1 MKIVLFLLC
10 LSASLFSC
18 KKEPQ
23 LNDGI
28 HDDLAEMGIAK
39 DSLQKM
45 DLILE
50 KLNKK
55 NTTFLDYYFHN
66 YYILDQESH
75 DEIKQLKGEEFVYDA
90 DEEYQKMFTK
100 TITQKSDQYVKSFGI
115 TDEEKHLALEIY
127 VLRLKKKYG
136 PTIDSQLENLN
147 KQ

>member
-1 MKIVLFLLC
+1 MKIFLYLIC
-10 LSASLFSC
+10 LSLFSC

-28 HDDLAEMGIAK
+28 HDDLVEMGVAK

-45 DLILE
+45 DVILE

-75 DEIKQLKGEEFVYDA
+75 EEIKKLKGEEFAYDA

-100 TITQKSDQYVKSFGI
+100 TIIQKSGQYLKSFGI

-147 KQ
+147 K

>member
-1 MKIVLFLLC
+1 MKIFLYLIC
-10 LSASLFSC
+10 LSLFSC
-18 KKEPQ
+18 KEEPQ

-28 HDDLAEMGIAK
+28 HDDLVEMGVAK

-45 DLILE
+45 DVILE

-75 DEIKQLKGEEFVYDA
+75 EEIKKLKGEEFAYDA

-100 TITQKSDQYVKSFGI
+100 TIIQKSGQYLKSFGI

-147 KQ
+147 K

>member
-1 MKIVLFLLC
+1 MRIFLLLIV

-28 HDDLAEMGIAK
+28 HDDLVEMGVAK

-45 DLILE
+45 DLILN

-66 YYILDQESH
+66 YYELDHEVNA
-75 DEIKQLKGEEFVYDA
+75 EIKKIKGEEFVYDSG
-90 DEEYQKMFTK
+90 EEYQKLFTK
-100 TITQKSDQYVKSFGI
+100 TAIQKGDQYLKTLGL
-115 TDEEKHLALEIY
+115 TEEEEHFALELYI
-127 VLRLKKKYG
+127 LRLKKKYG
-136 PTIDSQLENLN
+136 PTIDERLKNLN
-147 KQ
+147 

>member
-1 MKIVLFLLC
+1 MRIFLLLIV

-28 HDDLAEMGIAK
+28 HDDLVEMGVAK

-45 DLILE
+45 DLILN

-66 YYILDQESH
+66 YYEVDHEINA
-75 DEIKQLKGEEFVYDA
+75 EIKKLKGEEFVYDSG
-90 DEEYQKMFTK
+90 EEYQKLFTK
-100 TITQKSDQYVKSFGI
+100 IAIQKGDQYLKTLGL
-115 TDEEKHLALEIY
+115 TEEEEHFALELYI
-127 VLRLKKKYG
+127 LRLKKKYG
-136 PTIDSQLENLN
+136 PTIDERLKNLN
-147 KQ
+147 

>member
-1 MKIVLFLLC
+1 MRIFLL
-10 LSASLFSC
+10 LFGVSISLFSC

-28 HDDLAEMGIAK
+28 HDDLVEMGVAK

-66 YYILDQESH
+66 YYELDHEVNAK
-75 DEIKQLKGEEFVYDA
+75 IKKLKGEEFIYDA
-90 DEEYQKMFTK
+90 DEEYQKLFTK
-100 TITQKSDQYVKSFGI
+100 TAIQKGNQYLKTLGL
-115 TDEEKHLALEIY
+115 TEEEEHFALELYI
-127 VLRLKKKYG
+127 LRLKKKYG
-136 PTIDSQLENLN
+136 STIDERLRNLN
-147 KQ
+147 

>member
-1 MKIVLFLLC
+1 MKIFLYLIC
-10 LSASLFSC
+10 LSLGLFSC

-28 HDDLAEMGIAK
+28 HEDLVEMGVAK
-39 DSLQKM
+39 DSIHKM
-45 DLILE
+45 DIILE
-50 KLNKK
+50 KLNRK

-75 DEIKQLKGEEFVYDA
+75 EEIKKLKGEEFAYNA

-100 TITQKSDQYVKSFGI
+100 TITQKSSQYLKSFGI

-147 KQ
+147 K